1 MPSCGPSATS
11 GRAAD
16 APGQRNP
23 TSENLRVISEGQG
36 QQRSAFMVFRAQDER
51 SRAPLSAVLLRVQDE
66 RSRAPYPRLCFSGFQ
81 LPAVNL
87 ARKVLT

>member
-1 MPSCGPSATS
+1 MLYTASLSVPSCGPSATS

-51 SRAPLSAVLLRVQDE
+51 SRAP
-66 RSRAPYPRLCFSGFQ
+66 YPRLCFSGFQ